1 MVAGLTM
8 VVADISSK
16 FDHATNGPVSGPSQ
30 NHPHWMKVVGQVLIL
45 VWETV
50 RGNSRG
56 TSILTPQI
64 HWFFWILLTHV
75 MSKTIIQL
83 SFTPKRKHVI
93 RENEWA
99 AAWHD
104 FLAVYLVKYLWK
116 SATGVSQM
124 GSNTSRLS
132 AWIYAQFRWPRIR
145 NTFQKFSNSTA

>member
-1 MVAGLTM
+1 MTLCLAMFQTPCHPNALRGRDGPPAGYHHPHPQKGQPLHRWTTCEQRCTLQQMVAGLTM

-64 HWFFWILLTHV
+64 HWFFWILLTHF
-75 MSKTIIQL
+75 MNKTIIQWL
-83 SFTPKRKHVI
+83 CRQQVTPHGTQ
-93 RENEWA
+93 
-99 AAWHD
+99 H
-104 FLAVYLVKYLWK
+104 
-116 SATGVSQM
+116 
-124 GSNTSRLS
+124 
-132 AWIYAQFRWPRIR
+132 
-145 NTFQKFSNSTA
+145 